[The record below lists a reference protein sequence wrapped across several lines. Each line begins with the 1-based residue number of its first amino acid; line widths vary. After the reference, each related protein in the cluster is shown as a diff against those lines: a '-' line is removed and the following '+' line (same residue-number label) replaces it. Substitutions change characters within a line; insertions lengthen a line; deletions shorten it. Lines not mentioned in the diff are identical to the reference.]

1 MTMLPTTAA
10 HLALSSSASM
20 MSDSSVIYQPA
31 ATNGMVSDY
40 AASMMPSYSAT
51 SLNGYSSTAPVP
63 SNPYGYPGSTGLATG
78 LNHAAYQYANPYAPH
93 SAQSVMSQ
101 SYSNF
106 APTGLTMQSGG
117 AMSPLGSRSTPT
129 GQSGVS
135 PSSANAALA
144 VRRNDQSKYRRAG
157 YGHAKPPYSYISLIT
172 MAIQQSPTKML
183 TLSEIY
189 QFIMDLFPYYRQNQQ
204 RWQNS
209 IRHSLSFNDC
219 FIKVPRTPD
228 KPGKGSFWTLHELC
242 GNMFENGCYLR
253 RQKRFKCQSREFQR
267 HKSKDDETDAH
278 GQTIK
283 EEYPDDGQLGSVDS
297 DHKLHSPS
305 TEDEQRGHDDSHH
318 SASGSPRSQPQP
330 AAQSQADTVAASN
343 PTLASVVAHA
353 GVDSKPMEQHQ
364 TQGVPA
370 LQSLQ
375 LSTSLSSSAQ
385 PTSVISAVGQVGM
398 HSAYGSYPAF
408 GTALPT
414 LYSNA
419 ADFSP
424 TGLNA
429 SSFPH
434 PFSITNLIDAPK
446 TLDYPY
452 PSMYGAQ
459 PSTMSDY
466 QVYQQTLYSS
476 SNPNNSA
483 ANL

>member
-1 MTMLPTTAA
+1 
-10 HLALSSSASM
+10 
-20 MSDSSVIYQPA
+20 
-31 ATNGMVSDY
+31 
-40 AASMMPSYSAT
+40 
-51 SLNGYSSTAPVP
+51 
-63 SNPYGYPGSTGLATG
+63 
-78 LNHAAYQYANPYAPH
+78 
-93 SAQSVMSQ
+93 
-101 SYSNF
+101 
-106 APTGLTMQSGG
+106 MQ
-117 AMSPLGSRSTPT
+117 LDR
-129 GQSGVS
+129 
-135 PSSANAALA
+135 
-144 VRRNDQSKYRRAG
+144 
-157 YGHAKPPYSYISLIT
+157 
-172 MAIQQSPTKML
+172 
-183 TLSEIY
+183 
-189 QFIMDLFPYYRQNQQ
+189 F

-253 RQKRFKCQSREFQR
+253 RQKRFKCVQKEFQR
-267 HKSKDDETDAH
+267 HKNKDDEVRNRRQSTGVDDANSVHLQPDGH
-278 GQTIK
+278 GQQTIK
-283 EEYPDDGQLGSVDS
+283 EEYPDEGHLGSVDS
-297 DHKLHSPS
+297 EHKMHSP
-305 TEDEQRGHDDSHH
+305 TTDEEQRGHEDSQQ
-318 SASGSPRSQPQP
+318 SASGSPRAPAQP
-330 AAQSQADTVAASN
+330 AQQPQADTVAASN

-353 GVDSKPMEQHQ
+353 GVDAKPMEQQHQ
-364 TQGVPA
+364 SQGVPA
-370 LQSLQ
+370 LQTLQ
-375 LSTSLSSSAQ
+375 LSTSLSNSAQ

-398 HSAYGSYPAF
+398 HSAYASYPTF
-408 GTALPT
+408 GTALPA

-446 TLDYPY
+446 ALDYPY